1 MSNVVIVFNAG
12 SSSLKFT
19 IFKIEKKSII
29 IKLIKGRIEYD
40 NETFHFL
47 ASDHNDQLIT
57 QNTFST
63 KNKEPLEYL
72 FSWLSEHEQGT
83 HHIVGVGHRI
93 VHGGADFVDPVRV
106 TPELLKQLESLTPFA
121 PLHQPQTLAPVH
133 AITKYRPQLPQIV
146 CFDTAFHRSIP
157 DIAQLLPLPRRYG
170 EKGVRRY
177 GFHGLSYDF
186 LSQRLQL
193 IDPELANGRTILAH
207 LGSGA
212 SLCALKH
219 GKSFETTMGFST
231 LDGLMMG
238 SRCGMIDPGAL
249 LYMIKEESA
258 DWETLVNTLYHQSG
272 LLGVSGISTDM
283 RVLRERLITE
293 ADPAIRKHVQQAL
306 SLSAYR
312 IVEEIGALAAVM
324 EGIDGLVFT
333 AGIGEHDAELRQTI
347 CLALGWLG
355 LKLDTDANQKNAD
368 IISSPSSTIRVR
380 VEPTHE
386 ELIICQNVLPF
397 IQSAL

>member
-1 MSNVVIVFNAG
+1 
-12 SSSLKFT
+12 
-19 IFKIEKKSII
+19 
-29 IKLIKGRIEYD
+29 
-40 NETFHFL
+40 
-47 ASDHNDQLIT
+47 
-57 QNTFST
+57 
-63 KNKEPLEYL
+63 
-72 FSWLSEHEQGT
+72 
-83 HHIVGVGHRI
+83 
-93 VHGGADFVDPVRV
+93 
-106 TPELLKQLESLTPFA
+106 
-121 PLHQPQTLAPVH
+121 
-133 AITKYRPQLPQIV
+133 
-146 CFDTAFHRSIP
+146 
-157 DIAQLLPLPRRYG
+157 
-170 EKGVRRY
+170 
-177 GFHGLSYDF
+177 
-186 LSQRLQL
+186 
-193 IDPELANGRTILAH
+193 
-207 LGSGA
+207 
-212 SLCALKH
+212 
-219 GKSFETTMGFST
+219 MGFST